1 MRSIQRRSLTRVVWS
16 FVAVIGV
23 LAGCAVQGTAGSRH
37 TLYDGLPALAAD
49 SQEVVRVRVDG
60 QSEVGVETAERSGQS
75 AHTLSEAQ
83 VLETWR
89 GDGIGRADAQQ
100 SRLDVGDRIA
110 VRQMG
115 TKSQE
120 MEGELLELGDEY
132 LLFLT
137 PTMIPDAPLDEFY
150 VTGGM
155 AGIYRVALTT
165 NGDAEFLR
173 LFDEGD
179 KLPSSIDP
187 SELPELLG

>member
-16 FVAVIGV
+16 FVAVVSV

-37 TLYDGLPALAAD
+37 TLYEGLAALAAD
-49 SQEVVRVRVDG
+49 SQEVVRVRVDA

-75 AHTLSEAQ
+75 AHTLSVAQ
-83 VLETWR
+83 VLEAWS
-89 GDGIGRADAQQ
+89 GDGIGSADTQQ
-100 SRLDVGDRIA
+100 SRLEVGDRIT

-115 TKSQE
+115 TQSQE

-137 PTMIPDAPLDEFY
+137 PTMIPDAPLEEFY

-179 KLPSSIDP
+179 TLPSSIDQAQL
-187 SELPELLG
+187 SELLG